1 MTRFGDSIGSYSRHN
16 EARITESR
24 GDRILWI
31 NLMNSLRSY
40 MEVYIWRRYSA
51 SVGKDRWVRIEDP
64 SGPTEMNMQWSMMQA
79 SPILKDMHIHDT
91 FNHQDGKLGSCSY
104 YYYSTIQELISSLEQ
119 DHFIWNMAL
128 EMPDGMMNNH
138 TRFFISGRRICKSI
152 FDVLKKI
159 QWPPYWDLLP
169 HFIL

>member
-1 MTRFGDSIGSYSRHN
+1 M
-16 EARITESR
+16 
-24 GDRILWI
+24 
-31 NLMNSLRSY
+31 
-40 MEVYIWRRYSA
+40 
-51 SVGKDRWVRIEDP
+51 VRIEDP

-104 YYYSTIQELISSLEQ
+104 YYYYSTIQELISSLEQ

-138 TRFFISGRRICKSI
+138 TRFLFQVEGFVRPSLMSSRRSNGRHIETCCLTLYYRYNSQGYVYDVNILHIYKLDRWEYQNTTQFRRKQIS
-152 FDVLKKI
+152 
-159 QWPPYWDLLP
+159 
-169 HFIL
+169 